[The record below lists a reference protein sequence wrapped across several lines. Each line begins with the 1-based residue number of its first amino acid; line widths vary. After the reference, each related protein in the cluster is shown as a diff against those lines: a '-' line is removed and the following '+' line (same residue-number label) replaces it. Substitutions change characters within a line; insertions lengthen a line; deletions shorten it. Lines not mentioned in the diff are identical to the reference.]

1 MATNAE
7 EIKENL
13 KIWTK
18 ARVANQ
24 VEVVERE
31 LMALVKDIAQM
42 NDLQKVVGERNFSK
56 QVSTFIIQLKTFQE
70 QLNNDYNFDFRG
82 S

>member
-13 KIWTK
+13 KTWTK

-24 VEVVERE
+24 VEVVDRE

-56 QVSTFIIQLKTFQE
+56 QVSTFIIQLKKFQE
-70 QLNNDYNFDFRG
+70 RLNND
-82 S
+82 

>member
-7 EIKENL
+7 EIKEIL

-56 QVSTFIIQLKTFQE
+56 QLSSFIIQLKEFQE
-70 QLNNDYNFDFRG
+70 QLNND
-82 S
+82 

>member
-7 EIKENL
+7 VIKERL
-13 KIWTK
+13 KVWTQ

-56 QVSTFIIQLKTFQE
+56 QVSTFIIQLKTFQD
-70 QLNNDYNFDFRG
+70 QLNND
-82 S
+82 

>member
-1 MATNAE
+1 MATE

-70 QLNNDYNFDFRG
+70 QLNND
-82 S
+82 

>member
-13 KIWTK
+13 KTWTK

-24 VEVVERE
+24 VEVVDRE

-70 QLNNDYNFDFRG
+70 KLNND
-82 S
+82 

>member
-31 LMALVKDIAQM
+31 LMALVKNIAQM
-42 NDLQKVVGERNFSK
+42 NDLQKVVG
-56 QVSTFIIQLKTFQE
+56 
-70 QLNNDYNFDFRG
+70 
-82 S
+82 

>member
-1 MATNAE
+1 MATKVE
-7 EIKENL
+7 EINSRL

-56 QVSTFIIQLKTFQE
+56 QVSSFIIQLKTFQE
-70 QLNNDYNFDFRG
+70 KLNDD
-82 S
+82 

>member
-13 KIWTK
+13 KTWTK

-24 VEVVERE
+24 VEVVDRE

-70 QLNNDYNFDFRG
+70 QLNNDQNFDFRG

>member
-7 EIKENL
+7 EIKEKL
-13 KIWTK
+13 KTWTK

-24 VEVVERE
+24 VEVVDRE

-70 QLNNDYNFDFRG
+70 QLSND
-82 S
+82 

>member
-7 EIKENL
+7 EIKERL
-13 KIWTK
+13 KVWTQ

-70 QLNNDYNFDFRG
+70 QLSND
-82 S
+82 

>member
-18 ARVANQ
+18 ARVENQ

-70 QLNNDYNFDFRG
+70 QLNND
-82 S
+82 

>member
-13 KIWTK
+13 KTWTK

-24 VEVVERE
+24 VEVVDRE
-31 LMALVKDIAQM
+31 LMALVKNIAQM

-70 QLNNDYNFDFRG
+70 QLNND
-82 S
+82 